1 MISRL
6 FHVAINSQN
15 LDRSIEFYQ
24 KLGFTLLA
32 DRLVN
37 NDLVKAAFL
46 VPTGD
51 FRFAHLRLG
60 DNDQAT
66 VLDIVEWFHP
76 ATADSGNS
84 PVSQHQ
90 RGLTR
95 FSVLTDDTQQVYDE
109 LSAAGVEFL
118 TTPESVLTPEGGWK
132 VCLIKDPD
140 NVVVQVTQLLPPS
153 EQKPEGAL

>member
-1 MISRL
+1 MLNRL
-6 FHVAINSQN
+6 FHIAINAKD
-15 LDRSIEFYQ
+15 LDRSLEFYQ
-24 KLGFTLLA
+24 RLGFTVLA

-37 NDLVKAAFL
+37 NDLVKKAFL

-60 DNDQAT
+60 DDEQAT
-66 VLDIVEWFHP
+66 VLDIVEWYNP
-76 ATADSGNS
+76 ATADSGDA

-95 FSVLTDDTQQVYDE
+95 FSVLTDDTQRVYDE
-109 LSAAGVEFL
+109 LVGHGVEFL

-140 NVVVQVTQLLPPS
+140 GVVVQVTQLLPPPAAS
-153 EQKPEGAL
+153 